1 MGLLD
6 GLLGQVL
13 GGMAQ
18 GGNPAPRGADP
29 MRGGGMGG
37 MGGLGDLLNSLG
49 GGGMPSPGGAA
60 PGGMGGGMGGMGGAA
75 LGSLLMM
82 ALSMLQKSGGIDG
95 VLGRLREAGHGA
107 EADSWVSTGQNLPI
121 DPSALSKIF
130 GHDQI
135 SEMAR
140 ETGLSPQQAQGGLA
154 ALFPEIVNQMTPQGR
169 VEAGSDDVVQQALA
183 QLQRARRG

>member
-13 GGMAQ
+13 AGMAQ
-18 GGNPAPRGADP
+18 GGSAGPRGMDP
-29 MRGGGMGG
+29 TGGGA

-49 GGGMPSPGGAA
+49 GGVSPMGRAT
-60 PGGMGGGMGGMGGAA
+60 PGGMGGGTGGGISGAA
-75 LGSLLMM
+75 LGGLLMM
-82 ALSMLQKSGGIDG
+82 GLSMLQRNGGLDA
-95 VLGRLREAGHGA
+95 VLGRLRAAGHGA

-121 DPSALSKIF
+121 DPSALSNVF

-135 SEMAR
+135 AEMAR

-154 ALFPEIVNQMTPQGR
+154 ALFPEIINQMTPQGR
-169 VEAGSDDVVQQALA
+169 VETGSDDVVQQALNE
-183 QLQRARRG
+183 LQRTRRS